1 MSAQTAV
8 QAFML
13 KKENAI
19 AVEKCVFAINA
30 HLKVMQLESG
40 QEDAIFVLIVQV
52 PRHAALNFALV
63 KCVNFGSDLMHLEMT
78 FLQAAAL
85 NDPFYSYPINDK

>member
-19 AVEKCVFAINA
+19 AVEKWYFAVNA
-30 HLKVMQLESG
+30 QLKVMQLESG
-40 QEDAIFVLIVQV
+40 QEDALFGLIVQV

-63 KCVNFGSDLMHLEMT
+63 NCVNFVSDLMHLEMT
-78 FLQAAAL
+78 FL
-85 NDPFYSYPINDK
+85 